1 MSDEIDFDDLDFGEP
16 EQIEMGAQCWARDK
30 GCKFYS
36 PLTYYKKEHG
46 VHLVIDD
53 AAREVLLY
61 DEVTTTNPHHPEQVE
76 EEPWSPLDDFNQM
89 SERPLYELQDHSV
102 SQLLDM
108 FVAKIRDEKW
118 FLEK

>member
-1 MSDEIDFDDLDFGEP
+1 MDDKTIWIEDSSEP
-16 EQIEMGAQCWARDK
+16 EHGDKVWATFAYPPDYWHEDVEYLFTKNGTHYVWYMGDVVKAMRI
-30 GCKFYS
+30 S
-36 PLTYYKKEHG
+36 L
-46 VHLVIDD
+46 
-53 AAREVLLY
+53 
-61 DEVTTTNPHHPEQVE
+61 TNPHTPEQVE

-118 FLEK
+118 FLEKEA